1 MKTPCNE
8 ISSFMYLRVV
18 KRSMHIKV
26 ASSFKIARQ
35 HGPSHMLGHGAQR
48 RIFMCA
54 DGIFPCCVP
63 NCLELK
69 QAEAAPLNVDGV
81 DAEKAAV
88 NPRRAVLEAGVR
100 RQARHDQ
107 EDLEEYTT
115 RHRTQLPCMRNPTS
129 GSKKSTTIVK

>member
-1 MKTPCNE
+1 MARLTCLA
-8 ISSFMYLRVV
+8 MV
-18 KRSMHIKV
+18 RSEE
-26 ASSFKIARQ
+26 F
-35 HGPSHMLGHGAQR
+35 L
-48 RIFMCA
+48 MCA

-107 EDLEEYTT
+107 EEYTT
-115 RHRTQLPCMRNPTS
+115 RHRTQLPCMRNSTS
-129 GSKKSTTIVK
+129 GSKISKTIAK